1 MAMTTLDSD
10 IGATAA
16 APPDRRVLIA
26 AFSATSFLS
35 ALLLFCIEPMFSKM
49 VLPVLGGT
57 SAVWSV
63 AMVVFQGLLL
73 AGYVYAWAIT
83 TKLSLRSALYVH
95 LGVLI
100 AASFF
105 LPVAM
110 TTMLGEPPTQNI
122 ALWLIALFLISMGL
136 PFFAVAANAPLLQAW
151 FARTSQGGNPYFL
164 YRASNFGSFVVLL
177 SYPVVIEPLWG
188 LSSQSRL
195 WTLGYALLALGIATC
210 GVLTLASGNTADV
223 AQAPIA
229 RGAINWRDRAAWA
242 VLGLIPSGLLVA
254 VTAHI
259 STDVASAP
267 LLWIAPLALYLLTFV
282 LAFTDK
288 PAIALKWLLAI
299 QPFTLA
305 LLAVLLFWDPVL
317 NWGFSLFGHL
327 VAFFVAAMVCH
338 TLLFR
343 RRPDAGNLTE
353 FYVWMSFGGV
363 LGGIF
368 AALIAPAIFNTILE
382 YPLLML
388 AAFAIRP
395 DLRDVSAKTWL
406 TDFGFVALG
415 STVLAAAYIAMES
428 RHAGS
433 GLPIYATAVIAAAV
447 GLPFLLRKPVIVLC
461 LAAVLFAV
469 TGLFPPGQDIL
480 YRGRSFFGVY
490 KVLNQDGYHLFFH
503 GTTAHGAEEIRDAK
517 GHLITGTPEPLA
529 YYYRGGALG
538 NAVEAAR
545 AAHPLHR
552 VAAVGLGIGAMSCYR
567 QPGEQWTFYELDPLV
582 VRIAQDKSLFRS
594 LSVCAPGVPVVV
606 GDARL
611 TLKAAPRDTD
621 VLILDAFTSDSVPVH
636 LLTREAF
643 TLYKSKLSPHG
654 VIVFHISNRNLE
666 LADVVTAS
674 AAANGMVSTVHYALT
689 KSSKSRKFSPE
700 VVVVAHGD
708 ADLAALKLGNDWTP
722 TKPKTGFR
730 TWTDDYSNI
739 LGILLQRLAR

>member
-1 MAMTTLDSD
+1 MTTIDTD
-10 IGATAA
+10 IGARAV
-16 APPDRRVLIA
+16 PHSYRRALIA
-26 AFSATSFLS
+26 VFSATSFLS

-73 AGYVYAWAIT
+73 AGYIYAWAIT
-83 TKLSLRSALYVH
+83 TKLPLRSALYVH

-110 TTMLGEPPTQNI
+110 TTMLGEPPAQNI
-122 ALWLIALFLISMGL
+122 ALWLIALFLVSIGL

-151 FARTSQGGNPYFL
+151 FARTTQGGNPYFL

-195 WTLGYALLALGIATC
+195 WTIGYALLALGITAC
-210 GVLTLASGNTADV
+210 GVFTLASGRTADT
-223 AQAPIA
+223 AQAPVA
-229 RGAINWRDRAAWA
+229 RGNLTWHDRAAWA

-288 PAIALKWLLAI
+288 PAIPLKWLLAV
-299 QPFTLA
+299 QPFTIA

-317 NWGFSLFGHL
+317 NWGFSLLGHL
-327 VAFFVAAMVCH
+327 AAFFVAAMVCH

-368 AALIAPAIFNTILE
+368 AALVAPAIFNTVLE

-388 AAFAIRP
+388 AAFAVRP
-395 DLRDVSAKTWL
+395 DLRNLSVKNWL
-406 TDFGFVALG
+406 TDSGFVAAL
-415 STVLAAAYIAMES
+415 SIVLAAAYLTLEA

-433 GLPIYATAVIAAAV
+433 GLTIYATAVIAAAAI
-447 GLPFLLRKPVIVLC
+447 LPFLLRKPVIVVS

-503 GTTAHGAEEIRDAK
+503 GTTAHGAEEIRDPQ
-517 GHLITGTPEPLA
+517 GDLITGTPEPLA

-567 QPGEQWTFYELDPLV
+567 AAGEQWTFYELDPLV
-582 VRIAQDKSLFRS
+582 VRIARDPALFRS
-594 LSVCAPGVPVVV
+594 LSVCAPGMPVVI

-611 TLKAAPRDTD
+611 TLKNAPRDTD

-643 TLYKSKLSPHG
+643 ALYKSKLSPHG

-666 LADVVTAS
+666 LADVVKAS
-674 AAANGMVSTVHYALT
+674 AAANGMVSSVHYALT
-689 KSSKSRKFSPE
+689 KASKSRKFSPE
-700 VVVVAHGD
+700 VVMVAHNTS
-708 ADLAALKLGNDWTP
+708 DLAALKLGRDWTP
-722 TKPKTGFR
+722 AKPDPGFR

>member
-1 MAMTTLDSD
+1 MTTLDTD
-10 IGATAA
+10 IGASA
-16 APPDRRVLIA
+16 APRQQRRILIA
-26 AFSATSFLS
+26 VFSATSFLS

-73 AGYVYAWAIT
+73 AGYIYAWAIT
-83 TKLSLRSALYVH
+83 TKLSLRSALYLH

-110 TTMLGEPPTQNI
+110 TTLLGEPPTQDI
-122 ALWLIALFLISMGL
+122 APWLIALFLISIGL

-177 SYPVVIEPLWG
+177 AYPVVIEPLWG

-195 WTLGYALLALGIATC
+195 WTMGYALLALGIAAC
-210 GVLTLASGNTADV
+210 GVVTLASGSARTVVQMPV
-223 AQAPIA
+223 ARKTVA
-229 RGAINWRDRAAWA
+229 WRDRGAWTM
-242 VLGLIPSGLLVA
+242 LGLIPSGLLVA

-267 LLWIAPLALYLLTFV
+267 LLWIVPLALYLLTFV

-288 PAIALKWLLAI
+288 PIIPLKVLLVV

-317 NWGFSLFGHL
+317 NWGLSLFGHL
-327 VAFFVAAMVCH
+327 AAFFVAAMVCQ
-338 TLLFR
+338 TLLYR
-343 RRPDAGNLTE
+343 RRPNAGNLTE

-368 AALIAPAIFNTILE
+368 AALIAPVIFDTILE

-388 AAFAIRP
+388 AAFAVRP
-395 DLRDVSAKTWL
+395 DLRGIRAKTWAS
-406 TDFGFVALG
+406 DVGFVAVA
-415 STVLAAAYIAMES
+415 SMALAVAYLTMEA
-428 RHAGS
+428 RHSGS
-433 GLPIYATAVIAAAV
+433 GLAIYATAVIAAAAA
-447 GLPFLLRKPVIVLC
+447 LPFLVRKPVIVLS
-461 LAAVLFAV
+461 LATVLFAA
-469 TGLFPPGQDIL
+469 TGLFPPGQNIV

-490 KVLNQDGYHLFFH
+490 KVLDQDGYHLFFH

-517 GHLITGTPEPLA
+517 GRVLTGTPEPLA

-538 NAVEAAR
+538 NAVQAAR
-545 AAHPLHR
+545 AAHPVHR

-567 QPGEQWTFYELDPLV
+567 KPGEDWTFYELDPLV
-582 VRIAQDKSLFRS
+582 VRIAQDRKLFRS
-594 LSVCAPGVPVVV
+594 LSVCAPGVPVVI

-611 TLKAAPRDTD
+611 TLKAAPRGTD
-621 VLILDAFTSDSVPVH
+621 ILILDAFTSDSVPVH

-643 TLYKSKLSPHG
+643 ALYKSRLSPHG

-674 AAANGMVSTVHYALT
+674 AAANGLVSAVHYAQT
-689 KSSKSRKFSPE
+689 KSTQSRKFSPE
-700 VVVVAHGD
+700 VVVVARSS
-708 ADLAALKLGNDWTP
+708 ADLAALKLGHDWTP
-722 TKPKTGFR
+722 AKPQPSFR

-739 LGILLQRLAR
+739 LGVLLQRLAG

>member
-1 MAMTTLDSD
+1 MTILDTD
-10 IGATAA
+10 IGANA
-16 APPDRRVLIA
+16 APQAPRRLLIA
-26 AFSATSFLS
+26 IFSVTSFLS
-35 ALLLFCIEPMFSKM
+35 AALLFCIEPMFSKM

-83 TKLSLRSALYVH
+83 TKLSLRTALYVH

-110 TTMLGEPPTQNI
+110 TTLLGAPPTQDI
-122 ALWLIALFLISMGL
+122 APWLIALFLISIGM

-151 FARTSQGGNPYFL
+151 FARTPESGNPYFL

-177 SYPVVIEPLWG
+177 SYPIVIEPLWG

-195 WTLGYALLALGIATC
+195 WTMGYALLALGIAAC
-210 GVLTLASGNTADV
+210 GVFTLASGKFTE
-223 AQAPIA
+223 IA
-229 RGAINWRDRAAWA
+229 RTPVARSVGWRDRGAWT

-282 LAFTDK
+282 LAFSDR
-288 PAIALKWLLAI
+288 PVIPLKVLLAI

-317 NWGFSLFGHL
+317 NWGLSLFGHL
-327 VAFFVAAMVCH
+327 AAFFVAAMVCQ
-338 TLLFR
+338 TLLYQ

-388 AAFAIRP
+388 AAFAVRP
-395 DLRDVSAKTWL
+395 DLRGVAAKTWL
-406 TDFGFVALG
+406 TEISFVA
-415 STVLAAAYIAMES
+415 VAAVVITIAYAMSEAH
-428 RHAGS
+428 HAGS
-433 GLPIYATAVIAAAV
+433 GLPIYATAVIASAAL
-447 GLPFLLRKPVIVLC
+447 LPFLPRKPVIVLS
-461 LAAVLFAV
+461 LAAILFAV
-469 TGLFPPGQDIL
+469 TGFFPPGQNIV

-490 KVLNQDGYHLFFH
+490 KVLDQDGYHLFFH
-503 GTTAHGAEEIRDAK
+503 GTTAHGAEQVHDAK
-517 GHLITGTPEPLA
+517 GRALTGTPDPLA

-545 AAHPLHR
+545 AVHSLHR
-552 VAAVGLGIGAMSCYR
+552 VAAVGLGIGSMSCYR
-567 QPGEQWTFYELDPLV
+567 RPGEDWTFYELDPLV
-582 VRIAQDKSLFRS
+582 VRIAQDRSLFRS
-594 LSVCAPGVPVVV
+594 LAVCAPGVPVVV

-611 TLKAAPRDTD
+611 TLKSAPADTD

-643 TLYKSKLSPHG
+643 ALYKSKLSPHG

-666 LADVVTAS
+666 LADVVAAS
-674 AAANGMVSTVHYALT
+674 AAANGMVSAVHYAQT
-689 KSSKSRKFSPE
+689 KATRSRKFSPE
-700 VVVVAHGD
+700 VVVVARSN
-708 ADLAALKLGNDWTP
+708 ADRAALKLGRDWTP
-722 TKPKTGFR
+722 AKPQPGFR

-739 LGILLQRLAR
+739 LGVLLRRLAG